1 MLTCKASRAQSALL
15 HRKVTRVIFSL
26 GGEMGSLWFSPS
38 LPNESSDLVCRGCQ
52 CTAVQWPDLH
62 LNEIK
67 WLNIQE
73 WNIVMIVAIKPQ
85 PPCSGERHSTWN
97 CCHLGRYGAFLQVIY
112 ELCVPAHYERPPYQI
127 GNAHISHSWNDFW
140 HAQNFLTRTSA
151 QTSTFTCKCNEG
163 NE

>member
-97 CCHLGRYGAFLQVIY
+97 CCHLGCYGALFAGNLWIMCSGTLWKTSIPDRQ
-112 ELCVPAHYERPPYQI
+112 CTHFTFMER
-127 GNAHISHSWNDFW
+127 
-140 HAQNFLTRTSA
+140 FLTCTKFSDPH
-151 QTSTFTCKCNEG
+151 KCADEHLYL
-163 NE
+163 